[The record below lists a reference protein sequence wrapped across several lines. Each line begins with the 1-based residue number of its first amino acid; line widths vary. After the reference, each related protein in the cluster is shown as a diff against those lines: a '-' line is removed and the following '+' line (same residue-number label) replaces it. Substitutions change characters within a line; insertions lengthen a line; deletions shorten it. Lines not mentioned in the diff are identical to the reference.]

1 MGERTA
7 YIPID
12 MRTVDRVCSYIP
24 WCVVRVNF
32 SRTGTSTG

>member
-7 YIPID
+7 YIPIN
-12 MRTVDRVCSYIP
+12 MRTVDRVCYIP

-32 SRTGTSTG
+32 SSTGTGTG